1 MAIPAKEIYMHRK
14 TTLSPAKFWFVLMAV
29 LFLVSAAAS
38 GWAEGIAP
46 DFKLNAVQDGKEYSL
61 SQYKGKVVLINFFT
75 FFCGPCRQEMPHL
88 SQMSQELK
96 AQGFVT
102 LGIGLSSTPEQLKQ
116 IVSQLGLKYPILMGN
131 DAVSKAYGGVE
142 LVPLTF
148 IIDRQGNIV
157 HKILG
162 ARSKDEFE
170 KLVKP
175 LL

>member
-1 MAIPAKEIYMHRK
+1 MQTK
-14 TTLSPAKFWFVLMAV
+14 TTVSPARFWLVLMAV
-29 LFLVSAAAS
+29 LFLVTTATS
-38 GWAEGIAP
+38 GWAASRAP
-46 DFKLNAVQDGKEYSL
+46 DFTLKAIQDGKEYSL
-61 SQYKGKVVLINFFT
+61 SQFKGKVVLINFFT
-75 FFCGPCRQEMPHL
+75 FFCGPCREEMPHL
-88 SQMSQELK
+88 SQMGQELK
-96 AQGFVT
+96 AQGFQT

-116 IVSQLGLKYPILMGN
+116 IVTQLGLAYPVLQGN
-131 DAVSKAYGGVE
+131 DGVSKAYGGVE

>member
-1 MAIPAKEIYMHRK
+1 MQTK
-14 TTLSPAKFWFVLMAV
+14 TTAGLVKFWIVLMAV
-29 LFLVSAAAS
+29 LFVVTTAAS
-38 GWAEGIAP
+38 GWAAGSAA
-46 DFKLNAVQDGKEYSL
+46 DFNLKDVQDGKTYSL
-61 SQYKGKVVLINFFT
+61 SQFKGKVVLVNFFT

-88 SQMSQELK
+88 SQLYQELK
-96 AQGFVT
+96 GQGFQT
-102 LGIGLSSTPEQLKQ
+102 LGIGLSSTPDQLKQ
-116 IVSQLGLKYPILMGN
+116 IVTQLHLAYPVLEGN

-162 ARSKDEFE
+162 ARSKEEFE
-170 KLVKP
+170 KMIKP

>member
-1 MAIPAKEIYMHRK
+1 MFMKIKA
-14 TTLSPAKFWFVLMAV
+14 TLGPAKFWLLLMAV
-29 LFLVSAAAS
+29 LFLLTAATS
-38 GWAEGIAP
+38 GWAAGSAA
-46 DFKLNAVQDGKEYSL
+46 DFTLKAVQDSKEYNL
-61 SQYKGKVVLINFFT
+61 SQFKGKVVLLNFFT
-75 FFCGPCRQEMPHL
+75 FFCGPCREEMPHL
-88 SQMSQELK
+88 SQMHQELK
-96 AQGFVT
+96 GQGFQV

-116 IVSQLGLKYPILMGN
+116 IVTQLNLAYPVLQGN

-148 IIDRQGNIV
+148 IIDKQGNIV

-162 ARSKDEFE
+162 ARSKEDFE

>member
-1 MAIPAKEIYMHRK
+1 MQTK
-14 TTLSPAKFWFVLMAV
+14 TTLSPARFWLVLMAV
-29 LFLVSAAAS
+29 LFLVTAATS
-38 GWAEGIAP
+38 GWAASSAP
-46 DFKLNAVQDGKEYSL
+46 DFTLNAVQDGKEYSL
-61 SQYKGKVVLINFFT
+61 SQFKGKVVLLNFFT

-96 AQGFVT
+96 AQGFQT

-116 IVSQLGLKYPILMGN
+116 LVGQLGLAYPVLQGN
-131 DAVSKAYGGVE
+131 EAVSKAYGGVE

-162 ARSKDEFE
+162 ARSKEEFE

>member
-1 MAIPAKEIYMHRK
+1 MFMRTK
-14 TTLSPAKFWFVLMAV
+14 TTLGPVKFWLVLMAV
-29 LFLVSAAAS
+29 LFLVTAATS
-38 GWAEGIAP
+38 GWGASAP
-46 DFKLNAVQDGKEYSL
+46 DFKLKAVQDGKEYDL
-61 SQYKGKVVLINFFT
+61 GQFKGKVVLVNFFT
-75 FFCGPCRQEMPHL
+75 FFCGPCREEMPHL
-88 SQMSQELK
+88 SKMYQELK
-96 AQGFVT
+96 GQGFQT

-116 IVSQLGLKYPILMGN
+116 IVSQLGLGYPVLEGN

-148 IIDRQGNIV
+148 IIDKEGNIA

-162 ARSKDEFE
+162 ARSKEEFE

>member
-1 MAIPAKEIYMHRK
+1 MQTK
-14 TTLSPAKFWFVLMAV
+14 TTLGLARFWIVLVAI
-29 LFLVSAAAS
+29 LFLVTTAAS
-38 GWAEGIAP
+38 GWAAGSAA
-46 DFKLNAVQDGKEYSL
+46 DFNLKAVQDGKAYSL

-88 SQMSQELK
+88 SQIYQELK
-96 AQGFVT
+96 GQGFEA

-116 IVSQLGLKYPILMGN
+116 IVSQLHLAYPVLEGN

-148 IIDRQGNIV
+148 IIDKEGKIA

-162 ARSKDEFE
+162 ARSKEEFE
-170 KLVKP
+170 KLIKP